1 MSRPHR
7 SLFIASPRLKSFC
20 TLTLTFA
27 IAVFVVGLLAGPA
40 PAGDHLAKHPAL
52 QPFGVAGKKLPADLF
67 FVRTRVPLTE
77 EDGVVVLGSD
87 KDVFLV
93 SGNPDKVRALMG
105 RGCAVLPVENWE
117 PSAPPAARDW
127 TRIDTP
133 DPDIEA
139 MVNQVEWTGVLDKV
153 QWLVDFGTRYD
164 YAPNHTEVAQAIRDK
179 FASYGL
185 QAELK
190 PFQWDGLTMWSVEA
204 TQVGAR
210 YPDSYVVICGHFDSI
225 SETPM
230 ELAPGADDNAT
241 GAAAVLTA
249 AEILSQ
255 HTFDYSIRYI
265 CFGGEE
271 LGLIGSFFYT
281 TDVRMQN
288 LDIVG
293 ALNFDMLGYWE
304 PGVEKDLEIETNVAS
319 QWLADAVLNAA
330 DLYTEAEYELH
341 VYDWA
346 WWGDHFYFWMYG
358 YPAVN
363 HEESWDWYDP
373 DFNPYYHSTQD
384 LPQYIDPDFTVEN
397 IRVGVA
403 SLATLADATA
413 SIQTTFDVQPGSCPN
428 PFNPKSNGVTTV
440 ALLGTGDFDVN
451 DISMATLRLEGVV
464 SPVWVR
470 IADVGSAV
478 QGNGHPCADTTPD
491 GIADLSMKF
500 ATQDIA
506 AALGPVIKRDAV
518 TLGLTCRLVDG
529 TVIEG
534 EDVVT
539 IVGET
544 DGPMLT
550 GKTTATPETFA
561 LYQNVP
567 NPFNPVTTIRY
578 DVPAGGGDVSLCVY
592 DVSGRLVRVLVNG
605 RQTAGEKAVTWD
617 GLNEAG
623 SSVATGVYFYRLIAG
638 DFNEVRKMT
647 ILK

>member
-1 MSRPHR
+1 
-7 SLFIASPRLKSFC
+7 L
-20 TLTLTFA
+20 A
-27 IAVFVVGLLAGPA
+27 IAAFVTGLVAGPA
-40 PAGDHLAKHPAL
+40 PAGDQLAKHPSL
-52 QPFGVAGKKLPADLF
+52 QTFGVAGKKLPPDLF

-77 EDGVVVLGSD
+77 EDGVVVLGTD

-93 SGNPDKVRALMG
+93 SGDPDKVWALAG
-105 RGCAVLPVENWE
+105 RGCAVLRVEDWE
-117 PSAPPAARDW
+117 PSAPSTARDW

-153 QWLVDFGTRYD
+153 QWLVDFGTRYV
-164 YAPNHTEVAQAIRDK
+164 YADNHAEVAQAIRDK
-179 FASYGL
+179 LASYGL

-190 PFQWDGLTMWSVEA
+190 PFQFGPDTMWSIEA
-204 TQVGAR
+204 TQVGTR
-210 YPDSYVVICGHFDSI
+210 YPDSYVVICGHFDSL
-225 SETPM
+225 SETPL

-265 CFGGEE
+265 CFGAEE
-271 LGLIGSFFYT
+271 LGLVGSYFYT
-281 TDVRMQN
+281 SDVRMQN

-293 ALNFDMLGYWE
+293 ALNFDMLGFWE
-304 PGVEKDLEIETNVAS
+304 PGVEKDLEIETNEAS
-319 QWLADAVLNAA
+319 QWLAQAVLNAA

-346 WWGDHFYFWMYG
+346 WWGDHFWFWMFG

-403 SLATLADATA
+403 SLATLADAQA
-413 SIQTTFDVQPGSCPN
+413 SIQTTFDVRPGSCPN
-428 PFNPKSNGVTTV
+428 PFNPKSNGVITA
-440 ALLGTGDFDVN
+440 ALLGNGDFDVN

-470 IADVGSAV
+470 VADVGSAV

-506 AALGPVIKRDAV
+506 AALGPIMKRDAV
-518 TLGLTCRLVDG
+518 TLRLTCRLVDG

-550 GKTTATPETFA
+550 GRTTAVPETFA

-578 DVPAGGGDVSLCVY
+578 DVPAGGGDVSLRVY
-592 DVSGRLVRVLVNG
+592 DVGGRLVRTLVSG

-623 SSVATGVYFYRLIAG
+623 GPVATGVYFCRLIAG